1 MNILPEQTRAV
12 YETVREYLEAPMELR
27 KEMAGV
33 SDDMGMLIRDIHQA
47 EYVNQ
52 QTELIHKQQEQ
63 LHEQTKEVIDR
74 WNEKTPVEP
83 QKKKIYE
90 ERRTDLTFVHRSQEQ
105 QVDEEVVQQMIEQN
119 NRLNRTVHT
128 QNETVTN
135 FDTTQRTYQNVNTQ
149 QIVEQT
155 ENVNEL
161 VRQGV
166 QRELGALS
174 EKIYHKL
181 EKRLESEK
189 RRRGY

>member
-1 MNILPEQTRAV
+1 MA
-12 YETVREYLEAPMELR
+12 LR
-27 KEMAGV
+27 QEMTGV
-33 SDDMGMLIRDIHQA
+33 SDDMGMLIRDIHHA
-47 EYVNQ
+47 ELVQ
-52 QTELIHKQQEQ
+52 KQSQILHEQQEQ
-63 LHEQTKEVIDR
+63 LHEQTREVIDR

-83 QKKKIYE
+83 QKKQIYE
-90 ERRTDLTFVHRSQEQ
+90 DRRTDVTLVHRSQEQ
-105 QVDEEVVQQMIEQN
+105 QMDEEFVQQMIEQN
-119 NRLNRTVHT
+119 NKVNRTVHK

-135 FDTTQRTYQNVNTQ
+135 YDTTERTYTNVNTQ